1 VILGPV
7 DAAEHL
13 CAHCILLDMSS
24 VRAGLSRA
32 GHARS
37 LMEGLKG
44 TAIRSA
50 VRDPSCPQAPVFG
63 VARRGSGRGEGLLL
77 AGGSGH
83 DQLYPG
89 TDSDL
94 RRYPVRAGPLPSR
107 ARHDQKMAASPPL
120 TPMEGCRARAGGRAA
135 QRYGTGPS
143 SQSVAVTAGR
153 RAQVKVPGG
162 RTREA
167 TLGLEPLPAPR
178 AGSKGQARGL
188 PFPARGASGDPVPGA
203 TDDRP
208 DGRDQSSGC
217 IIGSPLAPA
226 AHRCRTPDL
235 VLKVMP
241 LVYGAGS
248 RHRRHPRGS
257 AGLHQALQT
266 AERARRDPKTSR
278 PAILSKGSSA
288 RGGSGG
294 DLLMCPLGAGLRSW
308 RMLEVIKHPSPPGK
322 GGPR

>member
-1 VILGPV
+1 
-7 DAAEHL
+7 
-13 CAHCILLDMSS
+13 M
-24 VRAGLSRA
+24 
-32 GHARS
+32 
-37 LMEGLKG
+37 
-44 TAIRSA
+44 T
-50 VRDPSCPQAPVFG
+50 
-63 VARRGSGRGEGLLL
+63 RRWR
-77 AGGSGH
+77 
-83 DQLYPG
+83 
-89 TDSDL
+89 L
-94 RRYPVRAGPLPSR
+94 RRR
-107 ARHDQKMAASPPL
+107 SPPWR
-120 TPMEGCRARAGGRAA
+120 GCRARAGGRAA

-153 RAQVKVPGG
+153 RVQATVPGG

-178 AGSKGQARGL
+178 AGSKGQAG
-188 PFPARGASGDPVPGA
+188 PAFPARGASGDPVPGA

-226 AHRCRTPDL
+226 ADWCRDPDL

-266 AERARRDPKTSR
+266 AERVRHDPQTSR

-294 DLLMCPLGAGLRSW
+294 DLLMCPLARAHQPGVGLAVTCSCA
-308 RMLEVIKHPSPPGK
+308 H
-322 GGPR
+322 